1 MLLKEWCLKYIK
13 EYKSIS
19 LKQSTYDS
27 YLRYCDHINLQ
38 VDISTITLSDIQSII
53 TKMYAQDLTRS
64 TINHT
69 LTIIRQA
76 LNKAYMLGLTKQI
89 INYKL
94 LELPRAS
101 SELVPALSEREVKAI
116 LEGPY
121 CYYKDLFC
129 FLLLTGL
136 RIGEAIALQI
146 KDIDLKNKVFYVKN
160 TDYAGNLQKNK
171 SNRSR
176 AVPITLSVERIIKRH
191 LHINKNARLFLN
203 RNNKPCIYSTV
214 RDAWY
219 RYCDEVNINR
229 YGLHALR
236 HTFATLTIRAG
247 GNIKAVSQIL
257 GHADVSITLKIYTD
271 ISPEQKR
278 HAVNALETSLTEA
291 GALILAQ

>member
-1 MLLKEWCLKYIK
+1 MLLKEWCLKYI
-13 EYKSIS
+13 EDYKSIS
-19 LKQSTYDS
+19 LKKSTYDS
-27 YLRYCDHINLQ
+27 YIRYCDHINLQ

-53 TKMYAQDLTRS
+53 TKMHAQDLTRS

-76 LNKAYMLGLTKQI
+76 LNKAYMLGMTKHI

-101 SELVPALSEREVKAI
+101 SELVQALSEEEVKAI
-116 LEGPY
+116 LNGPY
-121 CYYKDLFC
+121 CHYKDIFC

-146 KDIDLKNKVFYVKN
+146 KDIDLKNKMLYVRN
-160 TDYAGNLQKNK
+160 TDYEGELQKNK

-176 AVPITLSVERIIKRH
+176 AVPVTPMIEKIIFRH
-191 LHINKNARLFLN
+191 LHINKNTRLFLN
-203 RNNKPCIYSTV
+203 RNDKPCIYSTV
-214 RDAWY
+214 RDAFY
-219 RYCDEVNINR
+219 RYCDSIKINR

-236 HTFATLTIRAG
+236 HSFATLSIRAG

-257 GHADVSITLKIYTD
+257 GHADVGITLKIYTD

-278 HAVNALETSLTEA
+278 QAVTALEASLTEA
-291 GALILAQ
+291 GGLALTR